1 MSDSSNVPAPT
12 RGRPFAPGQSGNPA
26 GRPAGSRN
34 HASLAVEKLLLGE
47 AEALTRRAIEK
58 ALEGDMVA
66 LRLCIERI
74 APRRTDRLVA
84 FDLPPIASCE
94 DAERAGAGV
103 LAAAAA
109 GQLTAREA
117 GLIMAAL
124 VAQTNLFEAGS
135 YERRL
140 VEVEAIVHHGP
151 RQ

>member
-1 MSDSSNVPAPT
+1 MPYTNNVPS
-12 RGRPFAPGQSGNPA
+12 RGRPFTPGQSGNPG

-34 HASLAVEKLLLGE
+34 HASLAVDKLLHGE
-47 AEALTRRAIEK
+47 AEALTRKAIEK
-58 ALEGDMVA
+58 ALEGDIAA
-66 LRLCIERI
+66 LRLCLERI
-74 APRRTDRLVA
+74 APRRKDRLVA

-94 DAERAGAGV
+94 DAERAGANV
-103 LAAAAA
+103 LAAVAA
-109 GQLTAREA
+109 GQLSPREG

-140 VEVEAIVHHGP
+140 VEVEAIVHQGM